1 MTTKTINLTIN
12 EGNYYRRVR
21 YNDRSQFDLLIVNV
35 TDGTKVRSFQIKSA
49 HLTDKDSIHL
59 KFDPDNHN
67 VTWSPK
73 EVNKYVTEIE

>member
-1 MTTKTINLTIN
+1 MTTKTINLTIH
-12 EGNYYRRVR
+12 EGNYNRRVR

-35 TDGTKVRSFQIKSA
+35 TDGTKVRSFQIESV

-59 KFDPDNHN
+59 KFDPDNHS